1 MRSPCSGS
9 RTRAVTWCP
18 ARTTESSTA
27 DPMYPV
33 APVRKIRIAE
43 PRILQ
48 LDVPDPLAVEER
60 DDPVFAHLEDRAEP
74 SRTARLTFAR
84 LRQSRRRSRG
94 LRREDAEESHCGEQ
108 LAALGAPH
116 RRSHDRRHAVV
127 ECPD

>member
-43 PRILQ
+43 PWILP
-48 LDVPDPLAVEER
+48 LDVPGPLTVEER
-60 DDPVFAHLEDRAEP
+60 DDPVLAHLEDRAEP
-74 SRTARLTFAR
+74 APRKLGW
-84 LRQSRRRSRG
+84 RSGVFDNRSAV
-94 LRREDAEESHCGEQ
+94 REIVG
-108 LAALGAPH
+108 GKMT
-116 RRSHDRRHAVV
+116 
-127 ECPD
+127 